1 MTAHAAARCLRLI
14 PQALALGLMI
24 GTAHAVELNPAAVI
38 YQLPAQIK
46 WQDPLGVSGAKNA
59 VLMGD
64 PTKPGLYAVMV
75 KWLPG
80 NFSRPHFHPNDRFI
94 TVLKGTWWVGTGTKF
109 DINETVPM
117 PAGSFVTH
125 FGKQIHWDGAKDE
138 EAVLLIM
145 GEGPATSTRV
155 PFEEVK

>member
-1 MTAHAAARCLRLI
+1 MTAAACLRLI
-14 PQALALGLMI
+14 VFVLALGLSL
-24 GTAHAVELNPAAVI
+24 ANARAVELDPAAVI
-38 YQLPAQIK
+38 YQLPDQIK
-46 WQDPLGVSGAKNA
+46 WKDTGSGAMN
-59 VLMGD
+59 VTLMGD
-64 PTKPGLYAVMV
+64 PSKPGPYIVMV

-109 DINETVPM
+109 DTSQTVAM
-117 PAGSFVTH
+117 PTGSFVTH

-138 EAVLLIM
+138 EAVLLIT

-155 PFEEVK
+155 PFEEAK

>member
-1 MTAHAAARCLRLI
+1 MTAAARLRLI
-14 PQALALGLMI
+14 VPMLALCLPLAS
-24 GTAHAVELNPAAVI
+24 AHAVELNPAAVI
-38 YQLPAQIK
+38 YQLPDQIK
-46 WQDPLGVSGAKNA
+46 WQDPLGASGAKNA

-64 PTKPGLYAVMV
+64 PNKPGLYAVMV

-109 DINETVPM
+109 DISKTVPM

-155 PFEEVK
+155 PFEDVK

>member
-1 MTAHAAARCLRLI
+1 MTAAACLRLI
-14 PQALALGLMI
+14 VPVLALALPLA
-24 GTAHAVELNPAAVI
+24 TAQAVELNKAAVI
-38 YQLPAQIK
+38 YELPDQIK
-46 WQDPLGVSGAKNA
+46 WKDTGSGAMNA

-64 PTKPGLYAVMV
+64 PSKPGPYIVMV

-109 DINETVPM
+109 DINQTVAM

-125 FGKQIHWDGAKDE
+125 FGKQVHWDGAKDE
-138 EAVLLIM
+138 EAVLLIT

>member
-1 MTAHAAARCLRLI
+1 MTACAAARCLRLI
-14 PQALALGLMI
+14 PPMLALGLTL
-24 GTAHAVELNPAAVI
+24 GTVNAAEVNPAAVI
-38 YQLPAQIK
+38 YQLPDQIK
-46 WQDPLGVSGAKNA
+46 WKDPLGASGAKNA

-94 TVLKGTWWVGTGTKF
+94 TVIKGTWWVGTGTKF
-109 DINETVPM
+109 DPNNTVPM

-138 EAVLLIM
+138 EAVLVIV

-155 PFEEVK
+155 EETK

>member
-1 MTAHAAARCLRLI
+1 MTAAACLRIIFSVLSLCLPLAAA
-14 PQALALGLMI
+14 QAA
-24 GTAHAVELNPAAVI
+24 ELNPAAVI
-38 YQLPAQIK
+38 YQLPDQIK
-46 WQDPLGVSGAKNA
+46 WQDPLGTSGAKNA

-64 PTKPGLYAVMV
+64 PNKPGPYIVMV

-94 TVLKGTWWVGTGTKF
+94 TVIKGVWWVGTGTKF
-109 DINETVPM
+109 DISQTVPM

-138 EAVLLIM
+138 EAVLIIT

-155 PFEEVK
+155 QFEEPK